1 MNITNT
7 ENGMP
12 ALHPGLFLQEILQ
25 EMSMP
30 QASFANTLGVSSMRI
45 SHVIRGKRPITAD
58 LALRMGQA
66 LGQSPQYWM
75 NLQASYDLKT
85 AKANLADTLRHIPL
99 LQPAA

>member
-1 MNITNT
+1 MNITT
-7 ENGMP
+7 PENGMP
-12 ALHPGLFLQEILQ
+12 ALHPGIFLQEILQ

-85 AKANLADTLRHIPL
+85 AQANLADTLRHIPL